1 MKAAHFLLAC
11 LILLAASACQA
22 SDIPFLQRATP
33 ITTAVP
39 SETTLITATPT
50 DAPGGQ
56 ATSAAPPVSPTPQA
70 ATLRIWVPPSFDP
83 NGTTPAGRLL
93 KARLDEYS
101 RGHSSTMIEVRVKG
115 GDDPA
120 GLLEALSLTRSA
132 APSALPD
139 LVALPRVDLEAA
151 ALKGALH
158 SPDAL
163 SDVLASPDWY
173 PYARQAGHM
182 QNTPY
187 GLPFAGDALAIAYHP
202 SQFERLPSRWEE
214 LFVANKSLA
223 LYRDD
228 PNGLLVLSLYLSTG
242 SPLQDNSNK
251 PYLDQDSLTR
261 VLQLI
266 QKGRLIPLQS
276 EEAVWTAFVDNR
288 AQLALVWTSR
298 FLQGPPRD
306 TAIMPLPSPDET
318 PFTLASTWVWALAG
332 SDPQNDPAALELA
345 TWLSEPEFM
354 AAWDQAAG
362 YLSPRPTAL
371 KVWDQKASLDLLS
384 QSAKLI
390 PGNDLLAALGPL
402 LQEGLTRTI
411 NGEPPADVAASI
423 IEALK

>member
-1 MKAAHFLLAC
+1 MKIVLFLPAC
-11 LILLAASACQA
+11 LIVLAASACQA
-22 SDIPFLQRATP
+22 SDIPFLQGSTPMATQ
-33 ITTAVP
+33 VP
-39 SETTLITATPT
+39 SQAPPMTETPT
-50 DAPGGQ
+50 EAPAGQ
-56 ATSAAPPVSPTPQA
+56 VTSVAPPASPTALA
-70 ATLRIWVPPSFDP
+70 AKLRLWVPPLFDP
-83 NGTTPAGRLL
+83 NGATPAGQLL
-93 KARLDEYS
+93 KARLDDYS
-101 RGHSSTMIEVRVKG
+101 RAHAGTIIEVRVKG
-115 GDDPA
+115 RDDPA

-139 LVALPRVDLEAA
+139 VVALPRVDLEAA
-151 ALKGALH
+151 ALKGTLH

-163 SDVLASPDWY
+163 TDLLASPDWY
-173 PYARQAGHM
+173 PYARQAGHV

-202 SQFERLPSRWEE
+202 SQFERLPTRWEE

-251 PYLDQDSLTR
+251 PYLDQDALTR
-261 VLQLI
+261 VLQMI
-266 QKGRLIPLQS
+266 QKARLIPLQS
-276 EEAVWTAFVDNR
+276 EEAAWTAFVDNR

-298 FLQGPPRD
+298 YLQGPPRD
-306 TAIMPLPSPDET
+306 TALMPLPSPDET
-318 PFTLASTWVWALAG
+318 PFTLATTWVWALAG

-384 QSAKLI
+384 QSAKLV

-402 LQEGLTRTI
+402 LQDGLTRTI